1 MTDLNIMGAFLSS
14 NTVHSDSRGYFR
26 EWYKGSELLKQGVS
40 FKPVQANFSMS
51 NRGALRGLHF
61 SISEQGQD
69 KLVTCMYG
77 EVLDVIVDLRIG
89 SPTYLSVEKVVLRAD
104 LGDVLFIPSGV
115 GHSFLAVSDTAAVS
129 YLTSSEYDA
138 DNEKTIS
145 PLDPE
150 LGIDWPVFDDI
161 EFSLS
166 DRDLAAPTLKEAK
179 AQGYLPNYR

>member
-1 MTDLNIMGAFLSS
+1 MTKLTIAGAFLS
-14 NTVHSDSRGYFR
+14 NNKVHSDSRGYFR
-26 EWYKGSELLKQGVS
+26 EWFKGSELVKQGAD

-69 KLVTCMYG
+69 KLVSCMYG

-89 SPTYLSVEKVVLRAD
+89 SPTYLSVEKVVLKAD
-104 LGDVLFIPSGV
+104 LGHVLFIPSGV
-115 GHSFLAVSDTAAVS
+115 GHSFLAVSETAAVS

-138 DNEKTIS
+138 ENEKTIS

-150 LGIDWPVFDDI
+150 LGIQWPVLDGI
-161 EFSLS
+161 GFSLS
-166 DRDLAAPTLKEAK
+166 DRDLAAPTLKESLAL
-179 AQGYLPNYR
+179 GHLPIFR

>member
-1 MTDLNIMGAFLSS
+1 MTKLSIAGTFLSS
-14 NTVHSDSRGYFR
+14 NKVHGDSRGFFR
-26 EWYKGSELLKQGVS
+26 EWFKSSELVKQGVD

-61 SISEQGQD
+61 SISEQGQE
-69 KLVTCMYG
+69 KLVSCMYG

-89 SPTYLSVEKVVLRAD
+89 SPTYLCVEKVVLKAD

-115 GHSFLAVSDTAAVS
+115 GHSFLAVSETAAVS

-138 DNEKTIS
+138 ENEKTIS

-150 LGIDWPVFDDI
+150 LGIQWPVLDGI

-166 DRDLAAPTLKEAK
+166 DRDLIAPTLKEAE
-179 AQGYLPNYR
+179 ALGHLPIFR

>member
-1 MTDLNIMGAFLSS
+1 MTELTIAGAFLSS
-14 NTVHSDSRGYFR
+14 NKVHSDSRGYFR
-26 EWYKGSELLKQGVS
+26 EWFKSSELDKEGVD
-40 FKPVQANFSMS
+40 FNPVQANFSMS
-51 NRGALRGLHF
+51 NRGVLRGLHF

-69 KLVTCMYG
+69 KLVSCMYG

-89 SPTYLSVEKVVLRAD
+89 SPTYLFVEKVVLKAD

-115 GHSFLAVSDTAAVS
+115 GHSFLAVSEMAAVS

-138 DNEKTIS
+138 ENEKTIS

-150 LGIDWPVFDDI
+150 IGIDWPVFDGI

-179 AQGYLPNYR
+179 ALGHLPKFR